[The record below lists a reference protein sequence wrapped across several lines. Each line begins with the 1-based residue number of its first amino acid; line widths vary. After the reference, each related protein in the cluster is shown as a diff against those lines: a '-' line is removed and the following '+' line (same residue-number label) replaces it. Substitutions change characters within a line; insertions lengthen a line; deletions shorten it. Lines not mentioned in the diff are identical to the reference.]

1 MKSKEIIS
9 SPYGLKVINRNVVK
23 LSELCSDKDGIQ
35 TGPFGSQLHNSD
47 YVAEGTP
54 IITVEHLGENV
65 IDAVNAPRVHADDV
79 ARLSKYTLQTGDIVF
94 SRVGSVDRRALV
106 SPRENGWMFS
116 GRLLRIR
123 PNLEKVDATYLSYFF
138 GLTTFKSY
146 IRSIAVGATM
156 PSLNTDLLAN
166 IPIFVPSIQEQ
177 QAIGMTLSCID
188 EKIRSNQ
195 ILSKTLEE
203 IAQTIFKSWFI
214 DFDPVKAKMAGEKPV
229 DMDDATA
236 ALFPDLMQDSE
247 LGPIP
252 VGWSVSTLK
261 EFAPFVYGKALKAD
275 LRQEGTVPVY
285 GSNGVVGVH
294 NDSLTNSS
302 AVIIGR
308 KGTVG
313 TVNLCLQPAWIIDT
327 GYFSIPVDASDVY
340 LTYFSLKTLGLEK
353 MNSDAAV
360 PGLNRDEAHRQK
372 ILVGD
377 AAIRKRFS
385 EVVGLLFAQ
394 VSSLQEQSKLLFET
408 RDRLLPRLIS
418 GELQISEEMMVES

>member
-1 MKSKEIIS
+1 MLSEEIIHETS
-9 SPYGLKVINRNVVK
+9 NAIWVK
-23 LSELCSDKDGIQ
+23 
-35 TGPFGSQLHNSD
+35 SQLCEIAPFVYGKGLPAGKRVD
-47 YVAEGTP
+47 
-54 IITVEHLGENV
+54 GEIPVYGSNGV
-65 IDAVNAPRVHADDV
+65 
-79 ARLSKYTLQTGDIVF
+79 
-94 SRVGSVDRRALV
+94 VGSHNEALV
-106 SPRENGWMFS
+106 SEPVVVIGRKGSVGEVHLTS
-116 GRLLRIR
+116 GPSWPIDTTFYVKSSNKVDLDFLFYLLRTLPLKTNSDSAVPGLSR
-123 PNLEKVDATYLSYFF
+123 DYAHSLEVRAPNVAMQT
-138 GLTTFKSY
+138 
-146 IRSIAVGATM
+146 
-156 PSLNTDLLAN
+156 
-166 IPIFVPSIQEQ
+166 
-177 QAIGMTLSCID
+177 AIGKVLQSID
-188 EKIRSNQ
+188 FKIANNSA
-195 ILSKTLEE
+195 LSKTLEE
-203 IAQTIFKSWFI
+203 IAQTIFKSWFV
-214 DFDPVKAKMAGEKPV
+214 DFDPVKAKMASEKPV
-229 DMDDATA
+229 GMDDATA
-236 ALFPDLMQDSE
+236 ALFPDSMQESE

-313 TVNLCLQPAWIIDT
+313 NVNLCLQPAWIIDT
-327 GYFSIPVDASDVY
+327 GYFSIPVDVSDVY

-372 ILVGD
+372 IVVGD

-385 EVVGLLFAQ
+385 EVVELLFAQ
-394 VSSLQEQSKLLFET
+394 VNSLQEQSKLLFET

-418 GELQISEEMMVES
+418 GELQIPEEMLMS

>member
-1 MKSKEIIS
+1 MTFNGPIGDLIKFSIGGGWGSDAERSGYSEVAIIRGTDIPKVAMGDVSTVPRRFESSKK
-9 SPYGLKVINRNVVK
+9 LINRLLK
-23 LSELCSDKDGIQ
+23 S
-35 TGPFGSQLHNSD
+35 
-47 YVAEGTP
+47 
-54 IITVEHLGENV
+54 
-65 IDAVNAPRVHADDV
+65 
-79 ARLSKYTLQTGDIVF
+79 GDIVLETAG
-94 SRVGSVDRRALV
+94 GSSAKGQFTGRTLLVSDDMLQSLGPTICASFCKRLELNTALV
-106 SPRENGWMFS
+106 EPGYFYWYMQDLYNS
-116 GRLLRIR
+116 GRVAVYDSQSTGISNFQFSSFLESEFLNLPDLATQRAIAISLSSVNSLIKS
-123 PNLEKVDATYLSYFF
+123 NLETAQL
-138 GLTTFKSY
+138 
-146 IRSIAVGATM
+146 
-156 PSLNTDLLAN
+156 
-166 IPIFVPSIQEQ
+166 
-177 QAIGMTLSCID
+177 
-188 EKIRSNQ
+188 
-195 ILSKTLEE
+195 LEE
-203 IAQTIFKSWFI
+203 IAQTIFKSWFV

-229 DMDDATA
+229 GMDDATA